1 MLTQERLKE
10 VLHYDPGSGV
20 FTRLVSA
27 GGQVAGSIAGS
38 ISVEGY
44 RQIRIDGKH
53 YRGARLAFLYMT
65 GVAPLI
71 VDHIN
76 RKRHDDRWENLREAD
91 FSQNAAN
98 NKLSTSNKSGFKGV
112 SWDKRLKR
120 WRVRVS
126 IDGKQQLIGY
136 FEDFEL
142 AELAASEARTKAYG
156 EFAS

>member
-10 VLHYDPGSGV
+10 AIHYDPESGV
-20 FTRLVSA
+20 FTRLISA
-27 GGQVAGSIAGS
+27 GGQAAGSIAGS
-38 ISVEGY
+38 ISIDGY

-76 RKRHDDRWENLREAD
+76 RKRHDDRWENIREAD

-98 NKLSTSNKSGFKGV
+98 NKLSIRNKSGFKGV

-120 WRVRVS
+120 WRVRVN
-126 IDGKQQLIGY
+126 IDGRQRLIGY
-136 FEDFEL
+136 FDNLEL
-142 AELAASEARTKAYG
+142 AGLAAAEARRESYG
-156 EFAS
+156 EFAL